1 MVSHT
6 IHALACQHFVNRMLS
21 GTDKWMRINEK
32 PAAVTSGDI
41 GGDVGCD
48 SGGGGMVVMA
58 VAMLLVAIMVVV
70 VALRSY

>member
-1 MVSHT
+1 
-6 IHALACQHFVNRMLS
+6 
-21 GTDKWMRINEK
+21 MRINEK